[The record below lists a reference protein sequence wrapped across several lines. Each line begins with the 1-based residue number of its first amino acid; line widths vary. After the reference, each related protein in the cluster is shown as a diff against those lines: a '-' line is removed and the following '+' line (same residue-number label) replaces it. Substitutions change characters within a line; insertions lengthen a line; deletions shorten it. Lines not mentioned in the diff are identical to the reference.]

1 MIVVSDT
8 SPISNLIQIERLGLL
23 SEAIALCKE
32 QSANLLLIDERLG
45 TKIAKARGLNTIG
58 LIGCLITAK
67 KKSIIK
73 EIRPI
78 VEELETKAG
87 FYVGET
93 FKESIYKIAGE

>member
-1 MIVVSDT
+1 MIIVSDT
-8 SPISNLIQIERLGLL
+8 SPISNLIQI
-23 SEAIALCKE
+23 
-32 QSANLLLIDERLG
+32 G
-45 TKIAKARGLNTIG
+45 TKMAKAHGLDTIG

-67 KKSIIK
+67 KQSIIK

-93 FKESIYKIAGE
+93 FKESIYRIAGE